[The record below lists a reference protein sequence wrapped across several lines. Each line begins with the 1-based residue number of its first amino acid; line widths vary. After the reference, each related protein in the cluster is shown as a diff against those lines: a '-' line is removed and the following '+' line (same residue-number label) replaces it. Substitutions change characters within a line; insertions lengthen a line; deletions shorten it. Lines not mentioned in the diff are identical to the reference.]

1 MGFHTLYCDGLSVE
15 ARFPRERYPKLKAS
29 IEIHPM
35 GKNIQWFTPRQ
46 AILEEITDIHDEQYV
61 QRFIDGSLTPK
72 EKRQI
77 GLRPWNPEIVER
89 TLYLTG
95 GSIQA
100 LHYAVQ
106 SNGYAGNLAGGTH
119 HAFKEHGAGYC
130 IFNDIAIAAIQAIE
144 LGLERVTVLD
154 LDVHQGDGTASICRD
169 MPNIQTISVHCEKN
183 YPFRKQ
189 LSDVD
194 IPLPAMSEDHTYLI
208 AVDKALEFLREFNP
222 SMVIYQAGVDGLNAD
237 RLGKLNL
244 TREGLDQNERC
255 KALEFDLQKTL
266 VRIDDQN
273 RVVEQRSYDIRN
285 KGTSLDDTE
294 KEIARVKDLNTQQN
308 VEITA
313 LRRDVD
319 RVSTDCYDYRK

>member
-1 MGFHTLYCDGLSVE
+1 MQMGFHTLYCDGLSLE
-15 ARFPRERYPKLKAS
+15 ARFPRERYPKLKVS

-106 SNGYAGNLAGGTH
+106 SNGYGGNLAGGTH

-154 LDVHQGDGTASICRD
+154 LDVHQGDGTASICKD

-208 AVDKALEFLREFNP
+208 AVDKALESLREFNP

-244 TREGLDQNERC
+244 TREGLDQ
-255 KALEFDLQKTL
+255 
-266 VRIDDQN
+266 
-273 RVVEQRSYDIRN
+273 RN
-285 KGTSLDDTE
+285 KTVFDCIDALKIPCLVLMGGGYADPIDPTVECLT
-294 KEIARVKDLNTQQN
+294 DLYIEAAKRHLQRQ
-308 VEITA
+308 ESHA
-313 LRRDVD
+313 
-319 RVSTDCYDYRK
+319 SFS